1 MDDIKDTVLIVDDE
15 TDIRELLEMLLQQI
29 DVPCITTGTVE
40 EALEALDHPQVGV
53 CLTDLRL
60 PDGDG
65 LEIVRHATLHHPDI
79 PIAVFTAH
87 GNVETAVEALKCGA
101 FDFVSKPVK
110 MDELVRLVTH
120 GLSAARNIATETGNR
135 IEKLMGESMVME
147 QVRQLILKVSHSQAP
162 VYISGPSGSGKELAA
177 RLIHDC
183 GPRASG
189 PFIAVNC
196 GAIPGELM
204 ESELFGHK
212 KGSFTGAI
220 TDTVGLF
227 EAASGGTLFLDE
239 IADLPLG
246 IQVKLLRA
254 IQEKTVRRV
263 GDTNETEIDVR
274 VLSATHVELSRAVAE
289 GRFRQDL
296 FYRINVIQIDLPGL
310 AERKEDIPILAR
322 HFIEKTAPG
331 ENIELTSE
339 AVNALQVHTF
349 SGNVRELENIIER
362 ALALRE
368 SNAITVNDLGITK
381 DTFIVAGG
389 GEYTVGT
396 EPLTQFL
403 ERTERGA
410 LAAALAQSNG
420 NQTEAAR
427 LLGISFRTMRYK
439 VKKFGI
445 L

>member
-1 MDDIKDTVLIVDDE
+1 
-15 TDIRELLEMLLQQI
+15 
-29 DVPCITTGTVE
+29 
-40 EALEALDHPQVGV
+40 
-53 CLTDLRL
+53 
-60 PDGDG
+60 
-65 LEIVRHATLHHPDI
+65 
-79 PIAVFTAH
+79 
-87 GNVETAVEALKCGA
+87 
-101 FDFVSKPVK
+101 
-110 MDELVRLVTH
+110 
-120 GLSAARNIATETGNR
+120 
-135 IEKLMGESMVME
+135 
-147 QVRQLILKVSHSQAP
+147 
-162 VYISGPSGSGKELAA
+162 
-177 RLIHDC
+177 
-183 GPRASG
+183 
-189 PFIAVNC
+189 
-196 GAIPGELM
+196 M

-220 TDTVGLF
+220 TDTIGLF

-274 VLSATHVELSRAVAE
+274 VLSATHAELSRAVAE
-289 GRFRQDL
+289 GKFRQDL

-322 HFIEKTAPG
+322 HFIEKIAPG
-331 ENIELTSE
+331 ENIELTSD

-368 SNAITVNDLGITK
+368 SNAITVNDLGIAK
-381 DTFIVAGG
+381 DTFIVTGG
-389 GEYTVGT
+389 GEYTFGT

>member
-1 MDDIKDTVLIVDDE
+1 MLE
-15 TDIRELLEMLLQQI
+15 TLLQQI
-29 DVPCITTGTVE
+29 DIPCITKATVS
-40 EALEALDHPQVGV
+40 EALEALDDTRIGV

-65 LEIVRHATLHHPDI
+65 LEIVRHAVLHHPDI
-79 PIAVFTAH
+79 PVAVFTAH

-101 FDFVSKPVK
+101 FDFVSKPVN

-120 GLSAARNIATETGNR
+120 GLSAAQDIAADTRGR
-135 IEKLMGESMVME
+135 IDKLLGDSAIME
-147 QVRQLILKVSHSQAP
+147 QVRELILKVSRSQAP

-177 RLIHDC
+177 RLIHEC

-189 PFIAVNC
+189 PFVAVNC

-204 ESELFGHK
+204 ESELFGHR

-220 TDTVGLF
+220 TDTIGLF

-254 IQEKTVRRV
+254 VQEKKIRRV
-263 GDTNETEIDVR
+263 GDTSETEIDVR
-274 VLSATHVELSRAVAE
+274 VLSATHTDLARAVAE

-310 AERKEDIPILAR
+310 AERKEDIAVLAR
-322 HFIEKTAPG
+322 HFIDKIAPG
-331 ENIELTSE
+331 DNIELTSD
-339 AVNALQVHTF
+339 AVFALQGHTF

-368 SNAITVNDLGITK
+368 SNAITIK
-381 DTFIVAGG
+381 DMGLADEASLLPGS

-403 ERTERGA
+403 ERTERDA
-410 LAAALAQSNG
+410 LAAALAQANG

-427 LLGISFRTMRYK
+427 LLGLSFRTMRYK

-445 L
+445 K

>member
-1 MDDIKDTVLIVDDE
+1 MDNTKDTVLIVDDE
-15 TDIRELLEMLLQQI
+15 ADIRDLLEMLLQQI
-29 DVPCITTGTVE
+29 DIPCITCGSVE
-40 EALEALDHPQVGV
+40 EAEEALKDQRIGV

-65 LEIVRHATLHHPDI
+65 LDIVRHTTLHYPDI
-79 PIAVFTAH
+79 PTAVFTAH

-101 FDFVSKPVK
+101 FDFVAKPVD
-110 MDELVRLVTH
+110 MDELVKLVTH
-120 GLSAARNIATETGNR
+120 GLSAAQSIATETHNR
-135 IEKLMGESMVME
+135 IDKLLGESDVMAH
-147 QVRQLILKVSHSQAP
+147 VRDLILKVSRSQAP

-177 RLIHDC
+177 RLIHEC
-183 GPRASG
+183 GPRSAG

-220 TDTVGLF
+220 TDTIGLF

-254 IQEKTVRRV
+254 VQEKKIRRV
-263 GDTNETEIDVR
+263 GETNETDIDVR
-274 VLSATHVELSRAVAE
+274 ILSATHTDLSRAVAE

-310 AERKEDIPILAR
+310 VERKGDIPTLAR
-322 HFIEKTAPG
+322 HFIEKIAPDEG
-331 ENIELTSE
+331 IELTTD
-339 AVNALQVHTF
+339 AIFGLQGHTF
-349 SGNVRELENIIER
+349 TGNVRELENIIER

-368 SNAITVNDLGITK
+368 SKSISVEDLGLANEASIL
-381 DTFIVAGG
+381 GG
-389 GEYTVGT
+389 SGEYTVGT
-396 EPLTQFL
+396 EPLTHFL
-403 ERTERGA
+403 ERTERDA
-410 LAAALAQSNG
+410 LAAAMAQANG

-427 LLGISFRTMRYK
+427 LLGLSFRTMRYK

-445 L
+445 K